1 MSVVSSELACHRF
14 AAGLTASHLDRLA
27 AIANSIEVA
36 AGARL
41 FDEGGQATSL
51 WLIRTGRIAL
61 DLHVPG
67 RDRLIVET
75 LGPGDEL
82 GLSWLLPPAR
92 WQFGAV
98 AQVAASAFE
107 LRSAEFTCLCE
118 SDHELG
124 YQLTRRLLGTAIGRL
139 QAARIRLLDLYAAPS
154 HSVQAGDRPSYHGRA
169 AAGGS
174 S

>member
-1 MSVVSSELACHRF
+1 MSVLRSELASHRF
-14 AAGLTASHLDRLA
+14 AAGLAPRHLERLA
-27 AIANSIEVA
+27 EIARCNEVA
-36 AGARL
+36 AGTRL

-51 WLIRTGRIAL
+51 WLIRTGQIAL
-61 DLHVPG
+61 DLSIPG

-98 AQVAASAFE
+98 AQTGVSALE
-107 LRSAEFTCLCE
+107 LSSAEVTRLCD

-124 YQLTRRLLGTAIGRL
+124 YQLTRRLLGTAIVRL
-139 QAARIRLLDLYAAPS
+139 QAARIRILDLYAAPS
-154 HSVQAGDRPSYHGRA
+154 AQSAVRHE
-169 AAGGS
+169 
-174 S
+174 